1 MDHSMK
7 PLFYIVAGSNELLS
21 SVKTIYPQGWK
32 LLSYDSDIHNQQE
45 FV

>member
-1 MDHSMK
+1 MDRSMK
-7 PLFYIVAGSNELLS
+7 TLFYIVAGSNELQS
-21 SVKTIYPQGWK
+21 FVKTIYPQAWK